1 MQRRRPLAATDKGK
15 RNEMPAPIALVSVD
29 ASIVSSY
36 QRTGGTGGPRS
47 GLIPLATLGKAGV
60 CTADTADALLALSNA
75 VTAAGGD
82 FRVTECHRDVAVQK
96 AARAKYDAW
105 VKAGKPK
112 PGTPGFDA
120 ATMKA
125 AFVAAPG
132 RSGHNAGRSIDV
144 DLASL
149 RFPGIA
155 ADKQLDRLWEIA
167 IALGWAPII
176 AAPTEGASESW
187 HFDYWGELQGVKKR
201 LGYEQA
207 ALCGAILVGHGDL
220 TGYDA
225 TVQALLCRVGA
236 NIGAIDGKIGA
247 RTRGALAM
255 ALGVSESVATT
266 LLISQDRT
274 VYPRLLA
281 LAPA

>member
-1 MQRRRPLAATDKGK
+1 
-15 RNEMPAPIALVSVD
+15 MPAPIALVAVD
-29 ASIVSSY
+29 ASIASSY

-47 GLIPLATLGKAGV
+47 GLTPLAKLGKAGV
-60 CTADTADALLALSNA
+60 CTADTANALLALSNA
-75 VTAAGGD
+75 VAAAGGD
-82 FRVTECHRDVAVQK
+82 FRVTELHRDVAVQK

-144 DLASL
+144 DLSSL
-149 RFPGIA
+149 RFPGVS
-155 ADKQLDRLWEIA
+155 ADRQLDVLWELA
-167 IALGWAPII
+167 VPLGWAPVIK
-176 AAPTEGASESW
+176 AADERASESW
-187 HFDYWGELQGVKKR
+187 HFDFWGELYGVKGR

-220 TGYDA
+220 SGYDA
-225 TVQALLCRVGA
+225 EVQALLCRAGFD
-236 NIGAIDGKIGA
+236 IGAIDGKIGA
-247 RTRGALAM
+247 RTRSALAA

-266 LLISQDRT
+266 LLVSQDRT